1 MKEKIYNL
9 VAHLYHKHDLSINF
23 YNGEIDCIT
32 DICLEEIKEYPDIEI
47 TEFFIMQTI
56 LENFCTL

>member
-9 VAHLYHKHDLSINF
+9 VAHLYHKHDLSIEF
-23 YNGEIDCIT
+23 YNEEINCIT
-32 DICLEEIKEYPDIEI
+32 EICLEEIKEYPDIEI
-47 TEFFIMQTI
+47 TEFFIMQII